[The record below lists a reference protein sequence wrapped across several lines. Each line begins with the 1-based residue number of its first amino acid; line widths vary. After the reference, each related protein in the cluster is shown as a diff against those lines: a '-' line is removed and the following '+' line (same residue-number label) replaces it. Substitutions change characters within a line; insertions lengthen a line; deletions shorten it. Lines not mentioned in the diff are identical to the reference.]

1 MHHRMISQMTLMLLH
16 MLERLQTEASAR
28 NNVYRGIAQIL
39 SILATQYLSVIC
51 QEEVAI
57 KHQQL
62 TRKLMQALLILTAF
76 PDVETAQLILEF
88 WYFFLDDTSSSPWK
102 LLSRSCDEP
111 EILDFLNSAVRA
123 LLSQCHLPDHIL
135 LAESYGTNETNPE
148 ISAFRRYPFYRT
160 SPSLNSNCC

>member
-1 MHHRMISQMTLMLLH
+1 MHHRMINQMTLMLLH

-102 LLSRSCDEP
+102 LLSHSCDEP

-123 LLSQCHLPDHIL
+123 LLSQCHLPDHII
-135 LAESYGTNETNPE
+135 LAENYGTNETNPE
-148 ISAFRRYPFYRT
+148 IAAFRRYPFYRT